1 MTRGLKLNQVKNDL
15 IHFTRSTRGRHTGD
29 GPSIIIPTN
38 TPGKLK
44 MVKPA
49 KLICYLSIWLNS
61 QLNFNVHIQKIT
73 SKALTA
79 THTLTILRTSIRRM
93 HETHA
98 RSIYIGAIEPSP
110 T

>member
-1 MTRGLKLNQVKNDL
+1 MVAGGRLGWAGSFGL
-15 IHFTRSTRGRHTGD
+15 GRHTGD

-49 KLICYLSIWLNS
+49 KLICYLSIWLDS
-61 QLNFNVHIQKIT
+61 QLNFNVHIQKMT

-79 THTLTILRTSIRRM
+79 THVLRILGNSIRGM
-93 HETHA
+93 HQTHA
-98 RSIYIGAIEPSP
+98 RRIYIGAI
-110 T
+110 